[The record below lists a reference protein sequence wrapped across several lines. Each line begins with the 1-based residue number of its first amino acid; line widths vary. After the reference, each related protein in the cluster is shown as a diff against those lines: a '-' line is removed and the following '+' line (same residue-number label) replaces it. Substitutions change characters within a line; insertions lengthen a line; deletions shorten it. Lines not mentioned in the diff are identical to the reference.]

1 MVSKKVQQGDGTNL
15 TKRRRVESGNVVKNT
30 LPS

>member
-1 MVSKKVQQGDGTNL
+1 MVSKKEQGDGTNL